1 MGSSTSPSSRASDC
15 DLNRDWGCN
24 GDRDWDVVVVGAGPA
39 GALAAFD
46 LARRGLRVLLVEKR
60 RFPRWKVCGCCLNGQ
75 ARAVLAGVGLGG
87 LVDGQGGVP
96 LDQIRV
102 GLGGRQA
109 CFPLPDGRA
118 LSRER
123 FDQALVQA
131 AVAAGACFRP
141 HTSARLG
148 PADARARTVH
158 LRGGNGR
165 PPGGGAET
173 VVRAAVVLVAAGLA
187 HRCLENEPGAGVDI
201 QPRSRVGAGCV
212 LPAGT
217 DGYAPGRIHMAVG
230 RRGYL
235 GLVRLEDGRL
245 DLAAA
250 FERPLL
256 AEAGGPAAAAAEV
269 LQEAGFPVPAGLA
282 AAGWQCTP
290 ALTRRATA
298 LAGERFLVLGDA
310 AGYVEPFTGEGM
322 GWALTAAAAATPLV
336 LAGVRDWQ
344 PALERRWIRTL
355 QRQIG
360 RRQRL
365 CRGVAALLR
374 RQAAAVALF
383 QLADRVP
390 PLPRRLI
397 RQLNRPPAI
406 AGAPS
411 ALAGPVP
418 CR

>member
-1 MGSSTSPSSRASDC
+1 MGCSAGPSSR
-15 DLNRDWGCN
+15 NRD
-24 GDRDWDVVVVGAGPA
+24 RRWDVVVVGAGPA

-46 LARRGLRVLLVEKR
+46 LARRGLAVLLVEKR

-75 ARAVLAGVGLGG
+75 ARSVLAAVGLGE
-87 LVDGQGGVP
+87 LIDRQGGVP
-96 LDQIRV
+96 LDRIQV

-109 CFPLPDGRA
+109 CFALPDGRA

-131 AVAAGACFRP
+131 AIDAGATFQP
-141 HTSARLG
+141 HTNALLG
-148 PADARARTVH
+148 AADARGRAVH
-158 LRGGNGR
+158 LRAHGHR

-187 HRCLENEPGAGVDI
+187 HRCLEHEPGAGVRI
-201 QPRSRVGAGCV
+201 RPRSRVGAGCL
-212 LPAGT
+212 LPLGTGGYSAGS
-217 DGYAPGRIHMAVG
+217 IHMAVG
-230 RRGYL
+230 RQGYV

-256 AEAGGPAAAAAEV
+256 AQAGGPAAAAAVV
-269 LQEAGFPVPAGLA
+269 LEQAGFPRPTGLA
-282 AAGWQCTP
+282 AASWQCTP
-290 ALTRRATA
+290 PLTRQATA

-322 GWALTAAAAATPLV
+322 GWALAAAAAATPLV
-336 LAGVRDWQ
+336 LQGVENWQ
-344 PALERRWIRTL
+344 PALERQWIRTL
-355 QRQIG
+355 QHQVG

-374 RQAAAVALF
+374 RPAAAGALF
-383 QLADRVP
+383 QLATRVP

-397 RQLNRPPAI
+397 HQLNHPPSTL
-406 AGAPS
+406 PEP
-411 ALAGPVP
+411 LP

>member
-1 MGSSTSPSSRASDC
+1 MGSSPSAA
-15 DLNRDWGCN
+15 NPAP
-24 GDRDWDVVVVGAGPA
+24 DRDWDVVVVGAGPA

-75 ARAVLAGVGLGG
+75 ACSVLAAVGLGG
-87 LVDGQGGVP
+87 LIDGQGGVP
-96 LDQIRV
+96 LNQIRV

-109 CFPLPDGRA
+109 SFPLPDGRA

-131 AVAAGACFRP
+131 AIAAGASFRP

-148 PADARARTVH
+148 AADARGRTVH
-158 LRGGNGR
+158 LRPGGGR
-165 PPGGGAET
+165 PPGAGGET
-173 VVRAAVVLVAAGLA
+173 AVRAAVVLVAAGLA
-187 HRCLENEPGAGVDI
+187 HRCLEDEPGAGVHI

-217 DGYAPGRIHMAVG
+217 GGYTPGCIHMAVG
-230 RRGYL
+230 RRGYV

-250 FERPLL
+250 FDRPLL
-256 AEAGGPAAAAAEV
+256 TEAGGPAAGAARV
-269 LQEAGFPVPAGLA
+269 LEQAGFPVPPALA
-282 AAGWQCTP
+282 AARWQCTP
-290 ALTRRATA
+290 ALTRRATP

-336 LAGVRDWQ
+336 LAGVRAWQ
-344 PALERRWIRTL
+344 PALERQWIRTL
-355 QRQIG
+355 QRQVG

-374 RQAAAVALF
+374 QPVAAAALF
-383 QLADRVP
+383 QLARRVP

-397 RQLNRPPAI
+397 RQLNHPPAI

-411 ALAGPVP
+411 PVYGPVP

>member
-1 MGSSTSPSSRASDC
+1 MGSSPTAANPAP
-15 DLNRDWGCN
+15 
-24 GDRDWDVVVVGAGPA
+24 DRDWDVVVVGAGPA

-75 ARAVLAGVGLGG
+75 ARSVLAGVGLGG
-87 LVDGQGGVP
+87 LIDGQGGVP
-96 LDQIRV
+96 LNQIRV

-109 CFPLPDGRA
+109 NFPLPDGRA

-123 FDQALVQA
+123 FDQALVRA
-131 AVAAGACFRP
+131 AIAAGASFRP

-148 PADARARTVH
+148 AADVRGRTVH
-158 LRGGNGR
+158 LRPGGGR
-165 PPGGGAET
+165 PPGRGGET
-173 VVRAAVVLVAAGLA
+173 AVRAAVVLVAAGLA
-187 HRCLENEPGAGVDI
+187 HRCLEDEPGAVVHI

-217 DGYAPGRIHMAVG
+217 GAYTPGCIHMAVG
-230 RRGYL
+230 RRGYV

-250 FERPLL
+250 FDRPLL
-256 AEAGGPAAAAAEV
+256 AETGGSAGAAALV
-269 LQEAGFPVPAGLA
+269 LEQAGFPVPAGLDA
-282 AAGWQCTP
+282 ASWQATP
-290 ALTRRATA
+290 SLTRRATP

-310 AGYVEPFTGEGM
+310 TGYVEPFTGEGM

-336 LAGVRDWQ
+336 LEGVRGWQ
-344 PALERRWIRTL
+344 PALERRWRHTL
-355 QRQIG
+355 ERQIG
-360 RRQRL
+360 RRQRV

-374 RQAAAVALF
+374 QPVAATALF
-383 QLADRVP
+383 QLARRVP

-397 RQLNRPPAI
+397 RQLNQPPSV

-411 ALAGPVP
+411 PVVGPVP